1 MQERSERGRHTT
13 IAADRFPSFVTAA
26 WARRR
31 PSTMRTSKVP
41 EPRGSSRPGRPIL
54 SGPPRRTE
62 GAQNVRSVSAAVHA
76 DALASLSGKELPSW
90 GVSSGGGSSPRAP
103 TRFFRGHICSSAD
116 RLRIEHQITISFSP
130 GCFRRCTQRHRC
142 QFCGLI
148 VRRVHAATCGLGTAE
163 PQTRPVSGPPARA
176 TRTQAGWV
184 GSSINDI
191 VSPAASTRDE
201 TMIQP
206 LSAGL
211 SSVSTRIGRSL
222 ATAR

>member
-103 TRFFRGHICSSAD
+103 TRFFRGHIYSSAD
-116 RLRIEHQITISFSP
+116 RLR
-130 GCFRRCTQRHRC
+130 TQRHRC